1 MSNRSTTIRF
11 GTVLV
16 ALLALHLQAR
26 EIEFWPYERLE
37 READLIVIGP
47 AEKSEDSGELVPG
60 PLWKIDFVGVN
71 TTFKATGVLKG
82 KCKESQL
89 TVFHLRIPD
98 GATLKEPPST
108 ITFRT
113 GVLPIKSPGKV
124 TSLARPEYLLFLKKR
139 SDGRFEPVSGS
150 LESSYSF
157 REVYLPTS
165 GQ

>member
-1 MSNRSTTIRF
+1 MLRF
-11 GTVLV
+11 GTVL
-16 ALLALHLQAR
+16 LTLATLHLQGR

-60 PLWKIDFVGVN
+60 PLWKIEFVGVN
-71 TTFKATGVLKG
+71 TLFKVTGVLKG
-82 KCKESQL
+82 RCKENQL

-98 GATLKEPPST
+98 GFTLKDPPST

-113 GVLPIKSPGKV
+113 GVLPIRSPGKV

-139 SDGRFEPVSGS
+139 ADGRFEPLSGP
-150 LESSYSF
+150 LESCHSF
-157 REVYLPTS
+157 RELYLPTS
-165 GQ
+165 GP